1 MSAPQQ
7 AMNPSQKVTV
17 NLKSSSL
24 GFLETIGQS
33 LANISPTFTPA
44 INVVAVAGLAGGA
57 SWLVYG
63 VSTLGLL
70 FVGLNIAVLAS
81 RFAAAG
87 SFFIFISRA
96 LGPVAGGIAGWGLI
110 AAYTGT
116 AMGVL
121 AGEAIFV
128 QNAFSPWGITIPI
141 YMIYIVSV
149 VLVWFLSSRD
159 IKLSSRLSLGI
170 EAASIAIVGA
180 VLLLVFYKH
189 PGHIFDMNQITL
201 SGASSKGFAE
211 ALVLG
216 VFSFVGFESAA
227 SLGKET
233 KDPLRFIP
241 RAVIWS
247 MLLAGGFFMFVAYS
261 MVIAYGGDTAK
272 LGNDSAPL
280 LTLAKSLGMSPLG
293 PLFYIVAS
301 ISAFACVLASIN
313 AASRLLFSMGR
324 YQFVHRSMGMVHTR
338 HQTPHYAVA
347 FACSITLI
355 AVLALIG
362 TGTINTFG
370 YTATFATFG
379 FMLAYFL
386 ISVSAPV
393 YLKKEGSLSVKNIV
407 IGALGGLAM
416 IGAVIGSVYPVPAY
430 PYNILPYLFIG
441 YLVIGFIWLVVLK
454 KRSPQ
459 VLEKIEHDLESSQSE
474 IFGRK

>member
-1 MSAPQQ
+1 MSSSH
-7 AMNPSQKVTV
+7 PSVSIPVKTAD
-17 NLKSSSL
+17 LRSSSL

-44 INVVAVAGLAGGA
+44 INVVAVAALAGVG

-63 VSTLGLL
+63 LSTLGLL
-70 FVGLNIAVLAS
+70 LVGLNIAVLAS

-96 LGPVAGGIAGWGLI
+96 LGPMAGGIAGWGLI
-110 AAYTGT
+110 AAYVGT

-128 QNAFSPWGITIPI
+128 QNAVTAWGITIPTWLI
-141 YMIYIVSV
+141 YLVSV
-149 VLVWFLSSRD
+149 LGVWFLSSRD
-159 IKLSSRLSLGI
+159 VKLSSRLSLAI
-170 EAASIAIVGA
+170 EAASIAIVSL
-180 VLLLVFYKH
+180 VLLAVFYAH
-189 PGHIFDMNQITL
+189 PDRIVDMKQL
-201 SGASSKGFAE
+201 SLQGVSGKGLAE

-216 VFSFVGFESAA
+216 IFSFVGFESAA

-233 KDPLRFIP
+233 RDPLRAIP

-247 MLLAGGFFMFVAYS
+247 MLLAGAFFMFVAYS
-261 MVIAYGGDTAK
+261 MVVAYGDDATK
-272 LGNDSAPL
+272 LGNDTAPL
-280 LTLAKSLGMSPLG
+280 LTLLKALGMPLLG
-293 PLFYIVAS
+293 PVFYVIAS

-324 YQFVHRSMGMVHTR
+324 YQFVHRSMGMVHVK

-347 FACSITLI
+347 FASIATLV
-355 AVLALIG
+355 AVMALVG
-362 TGTINTFG
+362 TGPLNTFG
-370 YTATFATFG
+370 YTSTFATFG
-379 FMLAYFL
+379 FVLAYFL

-393 YLKKEGSLSVKNIV
+393 YLKKQGQLGTGTLLIGILGALGM
-407 IGALGGLAM
+407 IGAL
-416 IGAVIGSVYPVPAY
+416 VGSVYPVPAY
-430 PYNILPYLFIG
+430 PYNILPYLFLAYIVAG
-441 YLVIGFIWLVVLK
+441 LVWLAILK

-459 VLEKIEHDLESSQSE
+459 VLEKIEHDLESNQAD